1 MYTTMAF
8 SFPLYITLDE
18 QVSPW
23 EKHYTYKDTNEQSS
37 YADSFCVYSDSNISH
52 LDYVESEVESYC
64 VIDKHETHPPQ
75 ENTCVE
81 NNYGFSDF
89 LMVKSGEEAEFDK
102 SVIEHEETKLK
113 TNISGYIDQY
123 DFDESLISD
132 EQTNNYVELSY
143 SDSELAKIGKEYE
156 CRNDDEDHENVSE
169 ESFLYS
175 VVGTDE
181 INVSNVA
188 EVQNSAESW
197 HASYKQTNVSK
208 VGANNQIWHQ
218 AKWLGTWQIFFWHLA
233 TFSFWGNLKTNIVKH
248 PNNMEL
254 SYSDPEFVTT
264 GKQDDSTNNE
274 EDGKVSDESY
284 LCVSETDETKVN
296 EVQNI
301 AELAT
306 SNEQRNSMVLSYS
319 KSELVKVEKQDE
331 CINDDDGRKG
341 PDDSS
346 LCVVERGK
354 VSENS
359 FLFVVETDEVIIVSN
374 ETEAHNIHTDQ
385 IQIDELPLL
394 DGPPANVESC
404 NFLPELRQTET
415 LDGKS
420 VQEKNGQNGKC
431 LDFVSNITALLLQLW
446 VDRKYPQCFMSG
458 FCV

>member
-1 MYTTMAF
+1 MAF

-23 EKHYTYKDTNEQSS
+23 EKDYIYKDTNEQSS
-37 YADSFCVYSDSNISH
+37 YTDSFCVYSDSNISH
-52 LDYVESEVESYC
+52 LDYVESDVESYC
-64 VIDKHETHPPQ
+64 VIDKHETHSPQ
-75 ENTCVE
+75 ENSCVE
-81 NNYGFSDF
+81 NNYGFSDGKMHSLSEDEAGF
-89 LMVKSGEEAEFDK
+89 DNSMV
-102 SVIEHEETKLK
+102 EHEETKLK

-156 CRNDDEDHENVSE
+156 CRNDEEDPENVSE
-169 ESFLYS
+169 DSFLYS

-197 HASYKQTNVSK
+197 ASYKQTNVSK
-208 VGANNQIWHQ
+208 MGANNKIWHQ

-233 TFSFWGNLKTNIVKH
+233 TFSFWGKLKTNIVKH

-331 CINDDDGRKG
+331 CINDDDGGKE
-341 PDDSS
+341 PANSS
-346 LCVVERGK
+346 LCVTEKGK

-359 FLFVVETDEVIIVSN
+359 FLFVVETDEIIIVSN

-385 IQIDELPLL
+385 IQMDESPLL
-394 DGPPANVESC
+394 DGPPAYVESC

-420 VQEKNGQNGKC
+420 VQEKIGQNGKC
-431 LDFVSNITALLLQLW
+431 LDFVSNSTVSLLW
-446 VDRKYPQCFMSG
+446 VDRKYPRCYMSG
-458 FCV
+458 LCV